1 MTTTKQAA
9 FLARLRDKGLGLA
22 PVVADGKIVRS
33 KGSGKQPASG
43 GVLPGYTPPNSVSG
57 PITPPRPARPAER
70 HTRPQAVTFTIE
82 GEPASKGRPRFR
94 HQNGRTITYTPA
106 KTTAAERA
114 VAEAFNAAAPG
125 YSYAPDAAYQ
135 VDAVFYLGTRR
146 QKDVD
151 NMLKLVLDG
160 LNGVAWADDH
170 QVTKTST
177 EKIHAPGD
185 ARTVVTIKRAA

>member
-22 PVVADGKIVRS
+22 PHVEGGKIVRS
-33 KGSGKQPASG
+33 KRSVKQPSPGRAQAVRAAPQAPSDTLTRPD
-43 GVLPGYTPPNSVSG
+43 VLK
-57 PITPPRPARPAER
+57 PANR
-70 HTRPQAVTFTIE
+70 HTVPQAVTFTIE